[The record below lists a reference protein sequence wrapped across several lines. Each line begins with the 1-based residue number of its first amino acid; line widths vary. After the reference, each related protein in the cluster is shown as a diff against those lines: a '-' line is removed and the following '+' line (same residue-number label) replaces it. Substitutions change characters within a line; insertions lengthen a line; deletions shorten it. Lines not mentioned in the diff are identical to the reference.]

1 MAAAQLALDLA
12 FRPALG
18 AGDFVVSDSNRDA
31 VAWVD
36 RWPDWPGRVLAIHGP
51 AGCGKTH
58 LAHVWQARSQAQ
70 FLSVADAAQLTPGA
84 AVILDWSVATDLS
97 RDEQVALFHVLN
109 RLREL
114 EGSLL
119 LLSQTPP
126 ARWPVALPDLASRLA
141 AIPAIAV
148 EAPDDRLL
156 AAVLTKHF
164 ADRQLSVGDEVI
176 AYLVLHIERSFDAA
190 ARSVA
195 AIDRAA
201 LSSRR
206 RVTLPLVRQVIGAA
220 TGDAAE
226 DDALDDGTEETGGV

>member
-1 MAAAQLALDLA
+1 MPAQLALDLP

-18 AGDFVVSDSNRDA
+18 VGDFVVSASNRDA
-31 VAWVD
+31 IAWLD

-58 LAHVWQARSQAQ
+58 LAHVWQARSAAQ
-70 FLSVADAAQLTPGA
+70 FFTAADAGLLKPQTA
-84 AVILDWSVATDLS
+84 AILDWPNANELP
-97 RDEQVALFHVLN
+97 RDEQVALFHFLN

-114 EGSLL
+114 DGSLL
-119 LLSQTPP
+119 LLSQLAP
-126 ARWPVALPDLASRLA
+126 ARWQIGLADLASRLA

-148 EAPDDRLL
+148 EPPDDLLL

-164 ADRQLSVGDEVI
+164 ADRQLTVGDEVI
-176 AYLVLHIERSFDAA
+176 DFLTRHIERSFDAA

-195 AIDRAA
+195 DNDRTA

-206 RVTLPLVRQVIGAA
+206 RVTLPLVRQVISGS
-220 TGDAAE
+220 DE
-226 DDALDDGTEETGGV
+226 